1 MKTSASRL
9 CLVLSLIVATVT
21 NVGTSTP
28 SPDPDLQK
36 LLGYRQWQRLTDKP
50 IAVNIATFTG

>member
-1 MKTSASRL
+1 MKNSASRL
-9 CLVLSLIVATVT
+9 GLVLSLIIAAGTS
-21 NVGTSTP
+21 VGTSTP

-50 IAVNIATFTG
+50 IAVNIGTFTG